1 IEARAFGR
9 SGDRQHLGSSE
20 YLAESLILTEVE
32 GFAASII
39 ETWNEHRPAIGEAE
53 FVAAKGRNTAGVGDG
68 SAVEE
73 IAGIEGGVSNELE
86 DRAMKPTCAR
96 AGENVCES
104 GRAPAHF
111 RRHPSG
117 AGLDLLNRIH
127 MEVGEGS
134 AAHFGIA
141 NIRAVHGEDSL
152 NAALSIDGE
161 LLGKVSAAI
170 GICHSAGGEQKQLA
184 EVALVERKLRDG
196 LSVELL
202 ATSSGRLAGFF

>member
-20 YLAESLILTEVE
+20 NLAKALILTEVE

-39 ETWNEHRPAIGEAE
+39 ETRDEHGTSVGETE

-86 DRAMKPTCAR
+86 DRAMEPTYAR
-96 AGENVCES
+96 AGENVCEA
-104 GRAPAHF
+104 GRAATHF

-117 AGLDLLNRIH
+117 AGLNLLNRIH
-127 MEVGEGS
+127 IEVGEGS

-161 LLGKVSAAI
+161 LLG
-170 GICHSAGGEQKQLA
+170 
-184 EVALVERKLRDG
+184 
-196 LSVELL
+196 
-202 ATSSGRLAGFF
+202 